1 MSQTSRQNEKIL
13 VILKII
19 CSISA
24 IASIAA
30 SLGIAFYFLKTFGI
44 FDIQMTHSDHIEL
57 AIFLIRAI
65 FVTAII
71 NIVCGI
77 VSREILKNNRT
88 FILRLNLWLGI
99 TTFILAILLTPIIMV
114 FAI

>member
-1 MSQTSRQNEKIL
+1 MKIL
-13 VILKII
+13 VTLKII

-30 SLGIAFYFLKTFGI
+30 SLGIAFYFLHAFGI
-44 FDIQMTHSDHIEL
+44 FDIQMTLSDHTEL

-71 NIVCGI
+71 NIICGLI
-77 VSREILKNNRT
+77 LREILKMKNDRT
-88 FILRLNLWLGI
+88 FIPRLNLWLGV
-99 TTFILAILLTPIIMV
+99 TTFILATLLTPIIMV